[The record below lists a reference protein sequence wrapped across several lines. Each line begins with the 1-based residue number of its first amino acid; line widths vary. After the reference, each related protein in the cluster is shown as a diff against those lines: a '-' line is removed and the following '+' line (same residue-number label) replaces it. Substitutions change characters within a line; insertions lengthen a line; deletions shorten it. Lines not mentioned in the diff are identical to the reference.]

1 MNVVSWKIWFIRLTI
16 SLVLGAVVAWTVS
29 FWVADYVVRAN
40 TSSANEAMSALQRS
54 IDQLN
59 SSVRDNVAATNRLQN
74 QISEMMKTSA
84 AQSIEIAAIKE
95 NLGKVTDAVQDS
107 GIVIRM
113 SVPDNTGKEKVLRS
127 EDLRLLFDLPPNA
140 PLYWS
145 IQ

>member
-1 MNVVSWKIWFIRLTI
+1 MNVVSWKIWLIRVAI
-16 SLVLGAVVAWTVS
+16 SLVLGAIVAWTVS

-74 QISEMMKTSA
+74 QISELMETSA

-113 SVPDNTGKEKVLRS
+113 SVPDNTGQDKVLRS
-127 EDLRLLFDLPPNA
+127 EDLRSLFGLPPNA